1 MLFSVCGACGK
12 PNSIM
17 KWIIKISLCWCLAL
31 SMGKAEAKGTKS
43 QDDEKCFKQL
53 KLLFDRQLK
62 LNADFGNETRFL
74 HYSIMAVT
82 SGTASKTYESEVK
95 LYMNKHR
102 LSLESQD
109 LQLFLDEKALVSV
122 LPGRKMI
129 VIRQPPK
136 NRQKF
141 QAERLKQVAIFQ
153 DSLFDHIKGIQ
164 CSLAADGSK
173 KEQHVKLALTPDGLK
188 RFGISSIAFV
198 TDQKASKIKSFTI
211 DYGANH
217 RLKTMQ
223 CTFKQLEY
231 HHSGARLKKSAL
243 ATVLNPD
250 ETLLDHFK
258 EYKLIDNRKKR
269 Q

>member
-1 MLFSVCGACGK
+1 
-12 PNSIM
+12 M
-17 KWIIKISLCWCLAL
+17 KWIINMSLCWCLAL
-31 SMGKAEAKGTKS
+31 GMGKAESRGAKFT
-43 QDDEKCFKQL
+43 DDDKCFKQL
-53 KLLFDRQLK
+53 KVLFDRQLK

-82 SGTASKTYESEVK
+82 SGTESKIYESEVK

-109 LQLFLDEKALVSV
+109 LQLFLDEQASVSV

-129 VIRQPPK
+129 IIRQSPK
-136 NRQKF
+136 NQQKF

-153 DSLFDHIKGIQ
+153 DSLFDHIKDIQ
-164 CSLAADGSK
+164 CSLAAGSTK
-173 KEQHVKLALTPDGLK
+173 DQHVKLALTPNGLK
-188 RFGISSIAFV
+188 RFGISSIDFV

-223 CTFKQLEY
+223 CTFKQLDY

-243 ATVLNPD
+243 ATVLNQD
-250 ETLLDHFK
+250 ETLLAHFK